1 MKKGDL
7 VSVHATGNEW
17 WEHGL
22 YIEFHGVDEDG
33 DPYHVVLMADEVYHF
48 HPSFW
53 DVVKYEPQFSGRHE
67 DYEIW

>member
-7 VSVHATGNEW
+7 VAVHATGNTW

-22 YIEFHGVDEDG
+22 YIEFHDTDEDG
-33 DPYHVVLMADEVYHF
+33 DPYHIVLMEDDVFHF

-53 DVVKYEPQFSGRHE
+53 DVVPFTPEKTGR
-67 DYEIW
+67 YAK